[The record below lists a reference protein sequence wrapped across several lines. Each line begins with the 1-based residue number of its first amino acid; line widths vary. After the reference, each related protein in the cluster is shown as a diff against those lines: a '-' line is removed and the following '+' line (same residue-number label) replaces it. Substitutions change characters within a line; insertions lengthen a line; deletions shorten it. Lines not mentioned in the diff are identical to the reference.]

1 MIMFGKEELK
11 IVNQLNNPF
20 KLQEYINSLEYNA
33 DKRVSV
39 SDIIK
44 YKKADCM
51 EAAVF
56 AVLVLKHHGY
66 DAFLIDLE
74 AVRDEDHV
82 LVVYKKEGRYGSVAQ
97 SKFLNLRQRMPV
109 YSSIRELVMS
119 YFDNYFNF
127 YGELALRAYSEPV
140 KIDTLVKQQGI
151 KSVKMINAVEKE
163 LQRVKHQKL
172 VDELKLPKVSYKK
185 FWSEVDITPGYV
197 KIGNRYAK
205 K

>member
-1 MIMFGKEELK
+1 MFGKEELK

>member
-1 MIMFGKEELK
+1 MFGKEELK

-56 AVLVLKHHGY
+56 AVLVLKHNGY